1 VEFFMQF
8 PDGNP
13 MNGSTPQSEP
23 SRDMILNHGS
33 VEISDALEKRAGSH
47 SPSITMNGL
56 MRALQRHW
64 MLAFS
69 LGLVVAVGSAAAAWY
84 FLPPAKHTARVLL
97 RVHSVPQT
105 VMFREVYAPTD
116 FSAYQRTQIALV
128 KSREVLTAA
137 ISNKAFVPDQ
147 VRIGTG
153 NDDTANVVDVSELSM
168 IRTLREKRGSDE
180 VVNWLE
186 RELQVD
192 FSVGPELLRIALS
205 GDQPEELK
213 ILVAAVRD
221 AYLKKIVENENTE
234 SNKHLD
240 YMEKLAKQFADDVTR
255 KRNNLT
261 KVSELLGTNDSNAMA
276 TIRNMNEV
284 TLSRLRG
291 ELLDAQSELRKVEVE
306 AAGFDKDAQVPGQNP
321 AGKAPLPGDHPSP
334 PREITVPDRMVD
346 DLIRNDPQ
354 GRAVLDRKLKTE
366 ANIRD
371 TQGLFR
377 DGDKNPIVERYRQEL
392 AGAEAELA
400 ALRASIRPQLQ
411 KEFAQKVKE
420 EKETSDARLQQ
431 RIDLLRRY
439 EAKLQDEVKNYEG
452 KIKKIGTTTLETE
465 SYKAELIQ
473 AEDLSRRAT
482 TQLEAL
488 KVERKAPDRITK
500 QEPAYASHPD
510 EQKRRLV
517 AAGVAGGGSLFL
529 VLFVIAW
536 WELGRQRVSS
546 VDEVVHSLGMKLM
559 GTVPALPS
567 RRQLRLTSNGQADI
581 RWQSI
586 LTESV
591 DTARTMLLHK
601 AASESLKMV
610 MVTSAV
616 GGEGKTSLSSHL
628 AASLARAGKKTL
640 LLDADLRN
648 PAIHRLFGIDRTPGL
663 CELLRGEV
671 DLADAIQPTPAPGLS
686 LIPAGLVDDLA
697 LQGLA
702 QDNMRKICEPLKA
715 EFDFIVVDSAPVL
728 PVADSLLIGQMVDGV
743 IFSILYEVSR
753 FPKVYAAHQRLE
765 MLGIR
770 MLGAV
775 VSGAKVDDYGPDYS
789 YGPEVHA

>member
-1 VEFFMQF
+1 
-8 PDGNP
+8 
-13 MNGSTPQSEP
+13 
-23 SRDMILNHGS
+23 
-33 VEISDALEKRAGSH
+33 
-47 SPSITMNGL
+47 
-56 MRALQRHW
+56 

-97 RVHSVPQT
+97 RVHSVPQS
-105 VMFREVYAPTD
+105 VMFRELYAPTD

-137 ISNKAFVPDQ
+137 ISNKAFVPDHE
-147 VRIGTG
+147 RIGAG
-153 NDDTANVVDVSELSM
+153 NDNTANVVDVSELSM
-168 IRTLREKRGSDE
+168 IRTLRDKRGSDE

-255 KRNNLT
+255 KRNNLR

-291 ELLDAQSELRKVEVE
+291 ELLDAQSELRKAEVE
-306 AAGFDKDAQVPGQNP
+306 AAGFDKDAQVPGQ
-321 AGKAPLPGDHPSP
+321 ALPGDKPSP
-334 PREITVPDRMVD
+334 RGEITVPDRMVD
-346 DLIRNDPQ
+346 DLIKNDPQ

-366 ANIRD
+366 ANMRD

-411 KEFAQKVKE
+411 KEFAQKAKE
-420 EKETSDARLQQ
+420 EKEKNNAALQQ

-439 EAKLQDEVKNYEG
+439 EAKLLDEVKNYES

-482 TQLEAL
+482 TQFEAL

-517 AAGVAGGGSLFL
+517 ATSVAGGGSLFL

-536 WELGRQRVSS
+536 WELRRQRVSS

-567 RRQLRLTSNGQADI
+567 RRQLRLTSNGPADI

-648 PAIHRLFGIDRTPGL
+648 PAIHRLFGIDRAPGL
-663 CELLRGEV
+663 CELLRGDV
-671 DLADAIQPTPAPGLS
+671 DLADAIQPTAAPGLS

-702 QDNMRKICEPLKA
+702 QDNLRKICEPLKA

-728 PVADSLLIGQMVDGV
+728 PVADSLLVGQMMDGV
-743 IFSILYEVSR
+743 IFSILYGVSR

-775 VSGAKVDDYGPDYS
+775 VSGAKVDDYGPDYY